1 MVRPGGSA
9 IASLAV
15 CTAVSR
21 VIGGESTRYFT
32 RTSARVIAMTIETT
46 VPGPIATHGELAMSG
61 IGDAAEVGLT
71 MIRDRKPAVPGFAP
85 RVTVDT
91 SAH

>member
-1 MVRPGGSA
+1 
-9 IASLAV
+9 
-15 CTAVSR
+15 
-21 VIGGESTRYFT
+21 
-32 RTSARVIAMTIETT
+32 MTIETT